1 MENISWTLFFIY
13 NWTLYY
19 FFTYDC
25 FKSKWKKVGT
35 FSQLFVYPLKF
46 AAPIEVD
53 HFYWKKFGP
62 TLFPNAGFDRSFFI
76 VDEKGNTITAREKPK
91 IVLFTVQYHQ
101 DHITI
106 TYNGSDCIDVPIPTK
121 VDNNVVFCRSI
132 LTQTVYYSIKSEF
145 LQIMEERCDRS

>member
-1 MENISWTLFFIY
+1 MK
-13 NWTLYY
+13 LY
-19 FFTYDC
+19 F
-25 FKSKWKKVGT
+25 
-35 FSQLFVYPLKF
+35 
-46 AAPIEVD
+46 
-53 HFYWKKFGP
+53 
-62 TLFPNAGFDRSFFI
+62 RSFFI

-91 IVLFTVQYHQ
+91 IVLFTIQFYQ